1 MSSMVDSS
9 PPVLEVAPVGR
20 MALKQVASV
29 LTIYRRMPGF
39 VAISMG
45 LPVMFFLFFGLPN
58 IGHRLPNGTSVGAFI
73 LGSLGAYAVSNVV
86 VYNVGIGVANQRARK
101 FDVLQRA
108 TPLPSWVAV
117 LANLV
122 GGLVLALLSLLA
134 LFVVAGAGGVHM
146 DLSTWATLLGWLLA
160 GSLPMLGLGLAIG
173 YGASANSAPA
183 FASLLYLPMAFASGL
198 FIPLHS
204 LPDFVQKIAVY
215 LPLYHYG
222 QLAWNT
228 VGAGDESI
236 GRAILWIAVWSVILL
251 SLAAR
256 AYRLDALRKFG

>member
-1 MSSMVDSS
+1 MSRLAQT
-9 PPVLEVAPVGR
+9 PARYEVAPVRR
-20 MALKQVASV
+20 MVLAQVGSV

-39 VAISMG
+39 VAISML
-45 LPVMFFLFFGLPN
+45 LPIMFFLFFGLPN
-58 IGHRLPNGTSVGAFI
+58 INHKLPQGTNLATFF
-73 LGSLGAYAVSNVV
+73 LASLAAYAVSNVV

-101 FDVLQRA
+101 FDLLQRA

-117 LANLV
+117 LANVV

-134 LFVVAGAGGVHM
+134 LMVVAGLGGVRM
-146 DLSTWATLLGWLLA
+146 ELSSWAALLGWLLV
-160 GSLPMLGLGLAIG
+160 GSLPMLGLALAIG
-173 YGASANSAPA
+173 YGATPNSAPA
-183 FASLLYLPMAFASGL
+183 LASLIYLPMAFASGL
-198 FIPLHS
+198 FIPLPN
-204 LPDFVQKIAVY
+204 LPGLVQGIAHY

-236 GRAILWIAVWSVILL
+236 GTAILWVAGWSVVLL

-256 AYRLDALRKFG
+256 AYRVDALRKFG